1 MVESLQDINI
11 DDAQRKRLETAVAE
25 ATLNA
30 MEHGNHYQEDLPVE
44 IRVFRTNNQLVIRIK
59 DQGVGDSI
67 PDSTQPDLDAKLAG
81 EQSPRGWGL
90 YLIKNMVDELRTTQ
104 DETHHI
110 VDLIINLV

>member
-1 MVESLQDINI
+1 MDQ
-11 DDAQRKRLETAVAE
+11 
-25 ATLNA
+25 
-30 MEHGNHYQEDLPVE
+30 GNHDQEDLPVE
-44 IRVFRTNNQLVIRIK
+44 IRVFTLQDRLIVRIK

-90 YLIKNMVDELRTTQ
+90 YLIKNMVDELHTTQ